1 MSFIPPKITPAKQP
15 GCQRHARGT
24 LCQYQE
30 RQQSYTTP
38 DWARGH
44 NGHGTI
50 VTSKLKPRGKQHYT
64 PARPTHTACSQDEL
78 NVVVTQQGLSR
89 PFGSKLA
96 H

>member
-1 MSFIPPKITPAKQP
+1 MQP

-24 LCQYQE
+24 LWQYQE

-50 VTSKLKPRGKQHYT
+50 VTSKPKDHPSN
-64 PARPTHTACSQDEL
+64 AA
-78 NVVVTQQGLSR
+78 GLSVR
-89 PFGSKLA
+89 GMPGAPFG
-96 H
+96 

>member
-24 LCQYQE
+24 LWQYQE
-30 RQQSYTTP
+30 RQQSHTTP

-50 VTSKLKPRGKQHYT
+50 VTSKPQVRGKQHCT
-64 PARPTHTACSQDEL
+64 PAQDRLTQRAHT
-78 NVVVTQQGLSR
+78 R
-89 PFGSKLA
+89 
-96 H
+96 

>member
-44 NGHGTI
+44 NGHGPI
-50 VTSKLKPRGKQHYT
+50 VTSKPEVRGKQHCT
-64 PARPTHTACSQDEL
+64 PAGTTHTACSH
-78 NVVVTQQGLSR
+78 
-89 PFGSKLA
+89 K
-96 H
+96 